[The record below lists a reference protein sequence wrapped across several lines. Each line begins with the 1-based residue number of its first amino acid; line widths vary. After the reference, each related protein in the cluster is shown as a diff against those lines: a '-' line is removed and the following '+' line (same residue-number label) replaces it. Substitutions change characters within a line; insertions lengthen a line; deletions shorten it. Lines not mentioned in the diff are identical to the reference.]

1 MVERHR
7 RGHLVAS
14 LRRSDFRHLL
24 AVRLIGQFGD
34 GVFQASLAAAVLFSP
49 ERQAHAADVA
59 GAFAVVLIPYSLVGP
74 FAGVLLDRWRRQRAL
89 VIANVLRAIAVG
101 GVSVEIAG
109 GLRGVP
115 FYASALVVISIS
127 RFVLSAL
134 SAGLPHVVAADDLVT
149 ANAFSTTLGS
159 VVTTAGGAVAVGVRA
174 LIGKSDHDYALIAGL
189 AVLVYL
195 WAALPARRFG
205 PDQLGPDEVE
215 RSRRETVADVARG
228 LVEGAR
234 HVARRPAVSSALIA
248 IGVHRLGYGVSTV
261 CTILLYRNYFTDD
274 GILRAGLPGLAQVVA
289 AVAAGGAVAAVVTPA
304 ATRRLGYVRWPATL
318 LGAAGI
324 VQLALGLPYTLA
336 TTIVAGVLLGFV
348 AQGIKIC
355 VDTVVQVEIADD
367 HRGRVIAFYDA
378 LFNVALVLAAVITA
392 VALPDDGHS
401 PTAVVIIALTYLAT
415 AAGYLRWAPS
425 GTVTG
430 TAAAARTTR

>member
-1 MVERHR
+1 
-7 RGHLVAS
+7 
-14 LRRSDFRHLL
+14 
-24 AVRLIGQFGD
+24 
-34 GVFQASLAAAVLFSP
+34 
-49 ERQAHAADVA
+49 
-59 GAFAVVLIPYSLVGP
+59 
-74 FAGVLLDRWRRQRAL
+74 
-89 VIANVLRAIAVG
+89 
-101 GVSVEIAG
+101 
-109 GLRGVP
+109 
-115 FYASALVVISIS
+115 
-127 RFVLSAL
+127 
-134 SAGLPHVVAADDLVT
+134 VAADDLVT
-149 ANAFSTTLGS
+149 ANSFSTTLGS

-248 IGVHRLGYGVSTV
+248 IGVHRLGYGVTTV

-425 GTVTG
+425 GTATA